1 VSRAVLV
8 AAIVVLASLAACAGP
23 GNTPPAPRATA
34 TPPVT
39 ATASPPSTVAPPV
52 TSVDQ
57 HAPRGFVDLSD
68 VDPSILLDIRYYT
81 DHNFVGRRIDGYLE
95 PRCLLTREAAQALRK
110 AQAAARAKGYS
121 LKVYDCYRPMR
132 AGEDFVAWAHRLGD
146 QAMKAEFYPNVAKD
160 ALFAEGYVGGAR
172 TSHSRGT
179 AVDLTI
185 VKLPAKSQRPYQ
197 KGEPLTSCTAPARQR
212 FPDNTVDM
220 GTGYDCF
227 DARSHTLNPAI
238 TGTPRANRLLLRQLM
253 TDAGF
258 VNYANEW
265 WHYDLAD
272 APNPHAYYDFPVAR
286 AALR

>member
-1 VSRAVLV
+1 M
-8 AAIVVLASLAACAGP
+8 
-23 GNTPPAPRATA
+23 
-34 TPPVT
+34 
-39 ATASPPSTVAPPV
+39 

-68 VDPSILLDIRYYT
+68 VDPTILSDIRYYT

-132 AGEDFVAWAHRLGD
+132 AGEDFVSWARRPGD
-146 QAMKAEFYPNVAKD
+146 RTMQAEFYPNVDKG
-160 ALFAEGYVGGAR
+160 ALFADGYVGGAR

-185 VKLPAKSQRPYQ
+185 VKLPAKTQRAYQ
-197 KGEPLTSCTAPARQR
+197 KGEPLTSCAASVRQR

-238 TGTPRANRLLLRQLM
+238 TGTPRNNRLLLRQLM

-265 WHYDLAD
+265 WHYDLAGD
-272 APNPHAYYDFPVAR
+272 PNPHAYYDFPVAR
-286 AALR
+286 AALP